1 MIGRGSLWRLA
12 VVVAVLVLAPSLV
25 WASEHGG
32 EEPSIFQG
40 GIHNVIWTLI
50 IFLTVVTVLGKFAW
64 GPVLGALQNRET
76 FIRESIENA
85 RKEREEAAKL
95 LEQYTEQINRAR
107 EEATAICDEGR
118 RDGEVV
124 RKQLE
129 ADARA
134 EAEAMVERAKR
145 EIGLAHQD
153 AVRAIYDDTAEL
165 ATRVAAQIL
174 NREVNVEDH
183 RQLVASSLE
192 EMRRQAEETSN

>member
-12 VVVAVLVLAPSLV
+12 VVVAVLVLAPSAAL
-25 WASEHGG
+25 ASEHGG

-64 GPVLGALQNRET
+64 GPVLKALQNRET

-118 RDGEVV
+118 RDGEAV
-124 RKQLE
+124 RKQIE

-165 ATRVAAQIL
+165 ATRIAAQIL
-174 NREVNVEDH
+174 NREVSVEDH
-183 RQLVASSLE
+183 RQLVAASLE
-192 EMRRQAEETSN
+192 EMRRQAEGTSI